1 MAQRLVLASASPRRL
16 DLLAQIAITPD
27 AVTPAD
33 IDETPLK
40 GELAR
45 PLAERL
51 AMGKARAVHA
61 AGQFTLAADTV
72 VAVGRRLLPKTEIR
86 SEAEDCL
93 RLMSGR
99 AHQVLTGVCLIGP
112 EEREVSR
119 VVLTRVTM
127 KRLTDAE
134 ISAYLDSGEWQGK
147 AGGYG
152 IQGRAAGYIAKLS
165 GSYSNVVGLPLF
177 ETRAM
182 LTGLGYII

>member
-16 DLLAQIAITPD
+16 DLLSQIGIAPD

-45 PLAERL
+45 PLASRL
-51 AMGKARAVHA
+51 AEGKAAAVHS

-72 VAVGRRLLPKTEIR
+72 VAVGRRLLPKTEER
-86 SEAEDCL
+86 VEAEDCL

-99 AHQVLTGVCLIGP
+99 AHQVLTGVSLVGP
-112 EEREVSR
+112 DNRHITR
-119 VVLTRVTM
+119 VVMTRVSM
-127 KRLTDAE
+127 KRLTENE
-134 ISAYLDSGEWQGK
+134 ITAYLDCGEWQGK

-152 IQGRAAGYIAKLS
+152 IQGRAAGYISKLS

-182 LTGLGYII
+182 LTGLGYDF

>member
-16 DLLAQIAITPD
+16 ALLAQIGITPD
-27 AVTPAD
+27 AVIPAD

-45 PLAERL
+45 PLAARL
-51 AMGKARAVHA
+51 AESKAKTVHN

-72 VAVGRRLLPKTEIR
+72 VAIGRRLLPKTESR
-86 SEAEDCL
+86 DEAEACL

-99 AHQVLTGVCLIGP
+99 AHQVLTGVALIGADD
-112 EEREVSR
+112 RCVVR
-119 VVLTRVTM
+119 VVPTRVIM

-134 ISAYLDSGEWQGK
+134 IGDYLESREWHGK

-152 IQGRAAGYIAKLS
+152 IQGRAAAFITKLS

-177 ETRAM
+177 ETRA
-182 LTGLGYII
+182 LLSGLGYNR